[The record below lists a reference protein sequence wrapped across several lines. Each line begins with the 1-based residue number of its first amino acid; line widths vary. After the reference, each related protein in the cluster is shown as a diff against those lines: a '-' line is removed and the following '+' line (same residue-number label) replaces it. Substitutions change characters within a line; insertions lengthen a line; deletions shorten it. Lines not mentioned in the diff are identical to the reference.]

1 MASRFKA
8 PSIAIGAI
16 EMAWNAI
23 AVFLAGCA
31 LVWPAHADEA
41 LWSLLKGGG
50 QVVLMR
56 HTATTPGAGDPE
68 GMVLNDC
75 GTQRNLTDE
84 GRAHARRVGARQIEQ
99 LRELISRRPV
109 SGNVMLVTHGST
121 IQAVSGISPGTGE
134 MVVIEPQG
142 GGRFT
147 VAGRLE
153 AAPR

>member
-50 QVVLMR
+50 QVVL
-56 HTATTPGAGDPE
+56 
-68 GMVLNDC
+68 
-75 GTQRNLTDE
+75 NLTDE

-142 GGRFT
+142 GGRFIVT
-147 VAGRLE
+147 GRLE